1 MTMREPPSSSAAS
14 SGTGQNP
21 RPASTNPS
29 GPGGAQSGGS
39 GTPPNQ
45 SKSDSGSVREQIGEQ
60 VGPAAEK
67 VQDKAGQAFGQ
78 VRQQVTSQLDS
89 QKDKAAEG
97 LTQAAD
103 AVRKTT
109 EQLRQQEQMGAVA
122 NYAEDAAET
131 IERLAGF
138 LRERD
143 MSQLMS
149 ETERFA
155 RQRPTMFLA
164 SAFTL
169 GLVAARFLK
178 SSPPQQ
184 ANGAGYGSGY
194 GSSGQAPY
202 QLSSPS
208 YSPPSPPPAPVTR
221 PPATTATP
229 PTTSNPVTGV
239 GSVSTGS
246 QPQSTQNRPN
256 TGQQSTQ
263 NRPNTGQVP
272 PTSGGV

>member
-14 SGTGQNP
+14 SGMGQNP
-21 RPASTNPS
+21 RPASTGPS
-29 GPGGAQSGGS
+29 AAGGGAQSGGANV
-39 GTPPNQ
+39 PPNQ
-45 SKSDSGSVREQIGEQ
+45 GTAGSGGVREQIGEQ
-60 VGPAAEK
+60 VGPAADK
-67 VQDKAGQAFGQ
+67 VQEKAGQAFGQ

-178 SSPPQQ
+178 SSPPQ
-184 ANGAGYGSGY
+184 ASGAGYGSGY

-208 YSPPSPPPAPVTR
+208 YSPPTPPPAPVTR

-239 GSVSTGS
+239 GAVSTGS
-246 QPQSTQNRPN
+246 QPGSQPPT
-256 TGQQSTQ
+256 TQ

>member
-1 MTMREPPSSSAAS
+1 V
-14 SGTGQNP
+14 
-21 RPASTNPS
+21 
-29 GPGGAQSGGS
+29 
-39 GTPPNQ
+39 PPNQ
-45 SKSDSGSVREQIGEQ
+45 DDAGSGGVREQIGEQ

-67 VQDKAGQAFGQ
+67 VQEKAGQAFGQ
-78 VRQQVTSQLDS
+78 VRQQMTSQLDS

-109 EQLRQQEQMGAVA
+109 EQLRKQEQMSAVA

-178 SSPPQQ
+178 SSPPQT
-184 ANGAGYGSGY
+184 NGAGYG
-194 GSSGQAPY
+194 SGQAPY

-221 PPATTATP
+221 PPASTATP

-239 GSVSTGS
+239 GAVSTGS
-246 QPQSTQNRPN
+246 QPQTTP
-256 TGQQSTQ
+256 

-272 PTSGGV
+272 PLSGGV

>member
-14 SGTGQNP
+14 SGMGQNP
-21 RPASTNPS
+21 RPASTGPS
-29 GPGGAQSGGS
+29 AAGGGAQSGRPGV
-39 GTPPNQ
+39 PPNQ
-45 SKSDSGSVREQIGEQ
+45 DNAGSGGVRDQIGEQ

-67 VQDKAGQAFGQ
+67 VQEKAGQAFGQ
-78 VRQQVTSQLDS
+78 VRQQMTSQLDS

-109 EQLRQQEQMGAVA
+109 EQLRQQEQMSAVA

-178 SSPPQQ
+178 SSPPQ

-194 GSSGQAPY
+194 GSGQAPY

-239 GSVSTGS
+239 GSVSTGP
-246 QPQSTQNRPN
+246 QP
-256 TGQQSTQ
+256 QSTQ